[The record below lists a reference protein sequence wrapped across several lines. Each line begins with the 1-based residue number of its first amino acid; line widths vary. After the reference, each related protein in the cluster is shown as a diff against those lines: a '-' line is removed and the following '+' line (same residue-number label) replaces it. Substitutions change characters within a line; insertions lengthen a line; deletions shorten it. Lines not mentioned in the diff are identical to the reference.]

1 MGHPATTLARV
12 ADEVNADLLCV
23 GRGHL
28 RQGGSRFGATTPQR
42 LLAHACVPVLIAP
55 STVPERLE
63 QIVAAVDGRGDDDR
77 VLRTASELARAW
89 RTTLGAV
96 HVLESEVS
104 PRLPSTEALTAL
116 RPRSRQPV
124 TITDMRLAG
133 IEALGDEGVRAIAED
148 WLASE
153 IAKVSTVG
161 GNCAIRRGDPGPE
174 LVAHAQDNPR
184 TLLVV
189 GRGPDR
195 SPAGVSVSSFPS
207 GSTTRYVVWSAPCP
221 VLVLPAESES
231 IARRV
236 RARLARQPHR
246 MRLIDGSLAGLP
258 PLMQARSALVRGDG
272 DGGSAA

>member
-1 MGHPATTLARV
+1 MGNPATTLARV
-12 ADEVNADLLCV
+12 ADEVNADMLCV

-55 STVPERLE
+55 GAVPERLE
-63 QIVAAVDGRGDDDR
+63 QVVASVDGRGEDDR
-77 VLRTASELARAW
+77 VLQTASELARTW

-96 HVLESEVS
+96 HVLESEAS
-104 PRLPSTEALTAL
+104 PRTPSTETL
-116 RPRSRQPV
+116 RELRLRSRQPSAASDV
-124 TITDMRLAG
+124 RLAG

-148 WLASE
+148 WLTSQL
-153 IAKVSTVG
+153 AKISATPG
-161 GNCAIRRGDPGPE
+161 ECEIRRGDPGPE
-174 LVAHAQDNPR
+174 LVAHAQNNPGS
-184 TLLVV
+184 LLVV

-195 SPAGVSVSSFPS
+195 SPAPMSSTIFPS

-258 PLMQARSALVRGDG
+258 PLMQARSALIRGDG